1 MQNSS
6 YDKISES
13 NKLFKEAASDTINVA
28 NDIIQTLRNKIFDY
42 SNQIDKISDM
52 LYDGLFLVDK
62 DGFIFSSNNASADIF
77 EYKNKNALIGINLI
91 KLLDLSKLKIDTNL
105 LMEEL
110 KALAI
115 KKNPNPYELFKG
127 IKNDGSKFYID
138 ISISEMKKSDNSKY
152 YLLLIRDTTDRVTK
166 EKLLR
171 NLFNITGIKSA
182 IIDENMD
189 VVYSS
194 IEFTKMFDDVE
205 NISKLFDD
213 KILIDIKNNDELN
226 FTYKDIKF
234 NCKTTTVTNKKYFI
248 LTAE

>member
-1 MQNSS
+1 MQNLS

-28 NDIIQTLRNKIFDY
+28 NDITQTLRNKLFDY

-62 DGFIFSSNNASADIF
+62 DGFIFSSNKASADIF
-77 EYKNKNALIGINLI
+77 EYENKNSLIGINMLN
-91 KLLDLSKLKIDTNL
+91 LLDLTKLKIDTNL

-110 KALAI
+110 KTLAV

-127 IKNDGSKFYID
+127 IKKDGSKFYID
-138 ISISEMKKSDNSKY
+138 ISISEMNKSDNSKY
-152 YLLLIRDTTDRVTK
+152 YLLLIRDTTDRVIK

-182 IIDENMD
+182 IIDDNMN

-194 IEFTKMFDDVE
+194 IEFEKCFDNIE
-205 NISKLFDD
+205 NISKLFND

-226 FTYKDIKF
+226 FTHDGIKF
-234 NCKTTTVTNKKYFI
+234 TCKMTKVTNKKYFI